1 MLILTRK
8 RGESIY
14 IGGRIKVTVVEI
26 KGSQVRVGI
35 DAPQEER
42 VYREEI
48 YLQILEENRQAAQ
61 AVTGEEEAAVDS
73 LSSLSDMWE
82 KKADREHPP
91 TSGLGS
97 FAVRPKLN
105 TMNRASVKGQEIPVF
120 KRRKKEKPDE

>member
-26 KGSQVRVGI
+26 KGNQVRVGI
-35 DAPQEER
+35 EAPQEER

-61 AVTGEEEAAVDS
+61 AVSEQKEGIDS
-73 LSSLSDMWE
+73 LSDLWE
-82 KKADREHPP
+82 QKTERKPGDAF
-91 TSGLGS
+91 SALGG
-97 FAVRPKLN
+97 RPRLN
-105 TMNRASVKGQEIPVF
+105 TMSKASVKGQDIPVF
-120 KRRKKEKPDE
+120 KRRKKEKSDE

>member
-26 KGSQVRVGI
+26 KGNQVRVGI

-48 YLQILEENRQAAQ
+48 YLQILEENRQAAE
-61 AVTGEEEAAVDS
+61 AVSSEAQDIN
-73 LSSLSDMWE
+73 SLSDMWE
-82 KKADREHPP
+82 KKGGAGTP
-91 TSGLGS
+91 TSNLSGI
-97 FAVRPKLN
+97 APRQKLSSL
-105 TMNRASVKGQEIPVF
+105 TKASVKGQEIPVF
-120 KRRKKEKPDE
+120 KRRKKEKSDE

>member
-26 KGSQVRVGI
+26 KGNQVRVGI

-48 YLQILEENRQAAQ
+48 YLQILEENKQAAQ
-61 AVTGEEEAAVDS
+61 AVTTDAEGME
-73 LSSLSDMWE
+73 SLSDMWE
-82 KKADREHPP
+82 KKF
-91 TSGLGS
+91 SGGVAPAGLQGWS
-97 FAVRPKLN
+97 GRSKLSSVN
-105 TMNRASVKGQEIPVF
+105 KASVKGQEIPVF
-120 KRRKKEKPDE
+120 KRRKKETKSDE

>member
-26 KGSQVRVGI
+26 KGNQVRVGI

-61 AVTGEEEAAVDS
+61 AVSGEEEGVDS
-73 LSSLSDMWE
+73 LTSLSDMWE
-82 KKADREHPP
+82 KKTDREHPP
-91 TSGLGS
+91 AGSGLGG

>member
-26 KGSQVRVGI
+26 KGNQVRVGI

-48 YLQILEENRQAAQ
+48 YLQILVENRQAAQ
-61 AVTGEEEAAVDS
+61 AVEDQEGGID
-73 LSSLSDMWE
+73 SLSDMWGKRGPE
-82 KKADREHPP
+82 TGSGMPTGTPMRSKLSPIAKA
-91 TSGLGS
+91 T
-97 FAVRPKLN
+97 
-105 TMNRASVKGQEIPVF
+105 VKGQEIAVF
-120 KRRKKEKPDE
+120 KRRKKEKADE

>member
-26 KGSQVRVGI
+26 KGNQVRVGI
-35 DAPQEER
+35 EAPQEER

-61 AVTGEEEAAVDS
+61 AVVEQEGGIDN
-73 LSSLSDMWE
+73 LSDLWE
-82 KKADREHPP
+82 RKSEQKPAPDTTSVVRE
-91 TSGLGS
+91 
-97 FAVRPKLN
+97 RPRLN
-105 TMNRASVKGQEIPVF
+105 PMSRASVKGQEIPVF
-120 KRRKKEKPDE
+120 KRRKKEKSDE

>member
-26 KGSQVRVGI
+26 KGNQVRVGI

-61 AVTGEEEAAVDS
+61 AVAEQEEGID
-73 LSSLSDMWE
+73 SLSDMWE
-82 KKADREHPP
+82 KKWEKPAGAETGR
-91 TSGLGS
+91 TGLGS
-97 FAVRPKLN
+97 VQPRPKLGGV
-105 TMNRASVKGQEIPVF
+105 TRASVKGQEIPVF
-120 KRRKKEKPDE
+120 KRRKKEKSDE